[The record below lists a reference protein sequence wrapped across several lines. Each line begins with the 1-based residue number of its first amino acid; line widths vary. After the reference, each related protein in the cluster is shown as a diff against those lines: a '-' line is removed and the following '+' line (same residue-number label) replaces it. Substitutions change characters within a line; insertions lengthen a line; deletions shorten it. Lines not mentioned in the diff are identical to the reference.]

1 MNSYRT
7 HTCSELRAAN
17 IGKPTTLIGWVD
29 SVRDHGGVIFI
40 DLRDRSGIT
49 QVVFHPEVNQDVA
62 KASQQLRSEDMIQIS
77 GTVAARLKTD
87 TVDTTNADLPTGEIE
102 VSADTLNV
110 INKADV
116 LPFQLDR
123 ALSNEDL
130 RLKYR
135 FLDLRRPAMARN
147 MQIRHRVTK
156 ATRDY
161 LDEHGFLEIE
171 TPILSKSTPEGAR
184 DFLVP
189 SRLAPGKFYALPQA
203 PQQYK
208 QLLMVAG
215 MERYFQIARCFRDED
230 LRADRQPEFTQ
241 VDIEASFITPE
252 DIYNLVEG
260 LLKRVYK
267 ESLGVDIPTPF
278 PRMTWKEAMD
288 QYGSD
293 KPERRF
299 GMKLTD
305 VSSIF
310 ENSGFKVFASAV
322 SNGGVVKAINAKG
335 FGSASV
341 GQIDALTKTAVEA
354 GAKGLAYI
362 KVREEDWRS
371 PISKFL
377 SDEEKQKLTEALDIE
392 TGDLVLFAAGPW
404 EPSCDILGRVRLQC
418 AEFMELLKDNKERDF
433 LWVIEF
439 PLVGWDEEE
448 QRWVAIHHPFTRP
461 VKEDEQKLLSG
472 ELSADLRAQ
481 AYDVVLNGTEL
492 GGGSIRIHERD
503 LQSAMFKALGITE
516 EQAREQFG
524 HILDAFSFGA
534 PPHGGLALGLDR
546 LVMMICNAESIR
558 EVIAFPKNNRGAD
571 LMSDS
576 PAAAEDRQLRDIHI
590 QVKLPAKNSRNLQ
603 TKPRMAIIPSGVF
616 HAEKQ
621 GSLSQQAAHHSSRAF
636 ASPGIRTTF
645 PSSMTAKNSGPGMPD
660 IQPDFPTG
668 MWRLQNKTRI
678 NWYLGQ
684 SVFLSFQHTFIP
696 GCRERAGAD
705 FNIQNPAG
713 MLALF
718 RGAMPHSLNQHPQII
733 RPVILPP
740 SGNEQTEALDLPF
753 FIRLEP
759 DGHGLIRSHAASPA
773 GKLEHSGILRTLHA
787 VPNHILDTAFG

>member
-1 MNSYRT
+1 METLGSLRRT
-7 HTCSELRAAN
+7 NYCGEVTLAMAGQEMTVCGSIARARDKGGIIFADLRDTTGILQLVFDEDTPKDVFAKAESLKSEYVVICRGKLRERAAKTDKIATGDVELYVSELRILSEAQ
-17 IGKPTTLIGWVD
+17 TTP
-29 SVRDHGGVIFI
+29 FE
-40 DLRDRSGIT
+40 LRDEIN
-49 QVVFHPEVNQDVA
+49 VND
-62 KASQQLRSEDMIQIS
+62 
-77 GTVAARLKTD
+77 
-87 TVDTTNADLPTGEIE
+87 
-102 VSADTLNV
+102 
-110 INKADV
+110 
-116 LPFQLDR
+116 
-123 ALSNEDL
+123 DL
-130 RLKYR
+130 RLRYR
-135 FLDLRRPAMARN
+135 YLDLRRPCLQKNLMLRHQVTMSVRN
-147 MQIRHRVTK
+147 
-156 ATRDY
+156 Y
-161 LDEHGFLEIE
+161 LSAKGFLEIE
-171 TPILSKSTPEGAR
+171 TPILCKSTPEGAR

-558 EVIAFPKNNRGAD
+558 EVIAFPKNNRGVD

-590 QVKLPAKNSRNLQ
+590 QVKLPAK
-603 TKPRMAIIPSGVF
+603 K
-616 HAEKQ
+616 
-621 GSLSQQAAHHSSRAF
+621 
-636 ASPGIRTTF
+636 
-645 PSSMTAKNSGPGMPD
+645 
-660 IQPDFPTG
+660 
-668 MWRLQNKTRI
+668 
-678 NWYLGQ
+678 
-684 SVFLSFQHTFIP
+684 
-696 GCRERAGAD
+696 
-705 FNIQNPAG
+705 
-713 MLALF
+713 
-718 RGAMPHSLNQHPQII
+718 
-733 RPVILPP
+733 
-740 SGNEQTEALDLPF
+740 
-753 FIRLEP
+753 
-759 DGHGLIRSHAASPA
+759 
-773 GKLEHSGILRTLHA
+773 
-787 VPNHILDTAFG
+787 